1 MIWEHSKHYNSQERI
16 SGLLHKIS
24 NEIIKRC
31 KQSINID
38 DMLDGDVEKSMQDLR
53 DSIECG
59 RKWKKIYEKTAH
71 VINKR
76 AGSKGLKWDF
86 NLNSIFA

>member
-1 MIWEHSKHYNSQERI
+1 
-16 SGLLHKIS
+16 
-24 NEIIKRC
+24 
-31 KQSINID
+31 
-38 DMLDGDVEKSMQDLR
+38 MLDGDVEKSMQDLR